1 MTVAVSDIARVVLEQ
16 VIPGTPARVVLSVPR
31 NEYRVELVLN
41 ADAAQLAGREGKR
54 IQGVIRGKAL
64 RMWNARAGGCF
75 IEPIWGHPRIVQGR
89 TLATDLERNSVLLDM
104 VVPAWFELEM
114 GQNAADFQ
122 TGDMLNFYVESG
134 VNFTPLPE
142 VAHSSPS

>member
-16 VIPGTPARVVLSVPR
+16 VIPGSPARVVLSVPR
-31 NEYRVELVLN
+31 NEYRLELVLN
-41 ADAAQLAGREGKR
+41 ADAASVAGREGKR
-54 IQGVIRGKAL
+54 LQGVIRGKAL
-64 RMWNARAGGCF
+64 RVWTAGAGGCF

-89 TLATDLERNSVLLDM
+89 ALATDLERNAVLLDL
-104 VVPAWFELEM
+104 VVPAWFELEA
-114 GQNAADFQ
+114 GQSAAEFQ

-134 VNFTPLPE
+134 VSFTPSPE